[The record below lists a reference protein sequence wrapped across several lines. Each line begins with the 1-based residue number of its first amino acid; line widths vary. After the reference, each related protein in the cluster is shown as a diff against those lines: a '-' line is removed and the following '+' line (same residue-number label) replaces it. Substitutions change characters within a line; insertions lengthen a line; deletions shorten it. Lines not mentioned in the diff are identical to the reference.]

1 MHINFK
7 ILVLVEINFCSR
19 LEFETKFPQILFQLD
34 YNGVAN
40 ECKKRITELHDKISI
55 LNSDKEVI
63 ATQKVYNCFRIY
75 CKQNSGNRERGFH
88 SFPLI

>member
-1 MHINFK
+1 MLNSSVESVK
-7 ILVLVEINFCSR
+7 TPILLEDSLVFS
-19 LEFETKFPQILFQLD
+19 QLD

-63 ATQKVYNCFRIY
+63 ATQKVNTRLKPAFILSQVSLSFY
-75 CKQNSGNRERGFH
+75 H
-88 SFPLI
+88 SSILALR